1 MEHCTFIL
9 TEMNVVLFYEHKSST
24 KKYLFFGFIG
34 SVRFLFLF
42 LPFPFY
48 IYLGIFAFI

>member
-34 SVRFLFLF
+34 SVRFFLF
-42 LPFPFY
+42 SFFIFNLV
-48 IYLGIFAFI
+48 IFAFI